1 MNLTNPSAK
10 YQLLG
15 KSLPHSL
22 SPFIH
27 KRLFEIKGKCGDYGL
42 LECDDSEL
50 SKAYEI
56 LRKANGYNIT
66 IPYKCDIIPFL
77 SSLDE
82 SASLYG
88 AVNCVD
94 NTAPNGPIGYNTDC
108 DGFLLSVMSKG
119 MPLDKKVLLIGC
131 GGVGR
136 MIAIECAKHGA
147 DLTIA
152 FIEQAR
158 ESAEKLRED
167 ILSLF
172 PDASV
177 TLTLTSE
184 VSGSYDLL
192 INGSPVGMY
201 PHADACPVSDE
212 LIDNCKYCFD
222 VIYNPVETILVKKFK
237 AQGKAA
243 LGGAAM
249 LVYQAVKAHEIWDG
263 DFYTSDEVDAIISEV
278 EAIVTESYK

>member
-1 MNLTNPSAK
+1 MKLNNRSAM

-22 SPFIH
+22 SPLIH

-42 LECDDSEL
+42 LECDENEL
-50 SKAYEI
+50 LSAYSVLEG
-56 LRKANGYNIT
+56 LCGYNIT
-66 IPYKCDIIPFL
+66 IPYKCDIIPYL
-77 SSLDE
+77 SKLDE
-82 SASLYG
+82 SAKFYG
-88 AVNCVD
+88 AVNCVANRD
-94 NTAPNGPIGYNTDC
+94 GIAIGYNTDC
-108 DGFLLSVMSKG
+108 DGFLLSVKSKN

-152 FIEQAR
+152 YIPQAINT
-158 ESAEKLRED
+158 AQKLKED

-172 PDASV
+172 PQASV
-177 TLTLTSE
+177 TLVLSSE
-184 VSGSYDLL
+184 ISGSYDLL

-201 PHADACPVSDE
+201 PHTDACPVSDE
-212 LIDNCKYCFD
+212 VIDNCTYCFD
-222 VIYNPVETILVKKFK
+222 VIYNPVETVLVKKFK
-237 AQGKAA
+237 AQGNEA

-263 DFYTSDEVDAIISEV
+263 DLYTDDEVNTIIAQV
-278 EAIVTESYK
+278 EKVINESY

>member
-1 MNLTNPSAK
+1 MNLTNPSAN

-22 SPFIH
+22 SPYIH

-42 LECDDSEL
+42 LECDENEL
-50 SKAYEI
+50 STAYDT
-56 LRKANGYNIT
+56 LRKLNGYNIT

-77 SSLDE
+77 SSLDK

-94 NTAPNGPIGYNTDC
+94 NTENGAVGYNTDC
-108 DGFLLSVMSKG
+108 DGFLLSVKSKG

-152 FIEQAR
+152 YIEQA
-158 ESAEKLRED
+158 ADAATKLKED

-172 PDASV
+172 PNAAV

-212 LIDNCKYCFD
+212 LINNCAYCFD
-222 VIYNPVETILVKKFK
+222 VIYNPVETELVKKFK
-237 AQGKAA
+237 AQGKVA

-263 DFYTSDEVDAIISEV
+263 DLYTTEEVDAIISEV